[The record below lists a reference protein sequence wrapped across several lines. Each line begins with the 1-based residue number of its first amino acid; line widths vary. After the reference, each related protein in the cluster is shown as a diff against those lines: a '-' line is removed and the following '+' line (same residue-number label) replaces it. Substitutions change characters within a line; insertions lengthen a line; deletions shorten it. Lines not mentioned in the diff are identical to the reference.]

1 MEPEKRERPYRGP
14 LWAVVASTV
23 LGLGFTPRM
32 PGTVASAVGLF
43 LFVPVYFVPDPW
55 SWILPSIELGIVCL
69 LAAAAIPHVLRATG
83 QSDPSFIVIDE
94 LAGILC
100 ALAIAPFEWAWALL
114 AFLLF
119 RILDIFKPFP
129 VDKLEKLPGAWG
141 VMADDLGAGLISG
154 LLVLIVR
161 SLL

>member
-1 MEPEKRERPYRGP
+1 M
-14 LWAVVASTV
+14 

-32 PGTVASAVGLF
+32 PGTVGAAVGLF
-43 LFVPVYFVPDPW
+43 LFVPIYFVPDPW
-55 SWILPSIELGIVCL
+55 SWVLPSVELVVVCL
-69 LAAAAIPHVLRATG
+69 LAAAAIPPVLRATG
-83 QSDPSFIVIDE
+83 NQDPSFVVIDE

-100 ALAIAPFEWAWALL
+100 ALSIAPFEFVWALL

-129 VDKLEKLPGAWG
+129 VDKLEKFPGAWG
-141 VMADDLGAGLISG
+141 VMADDLGAGLIAG
-154 LLVLIVR
+154 LLVFLVR